1 MNKMVFKYVY
11 NYDNQPRTDIT
22 YETDAVTLPEILEEF
37 TRFLNGCGF
46 QVDGLEEIDDEQ

>member
-1 MNKMVFKYVY
+1 MNKMVFKCVY
-11 NYDNQPRTDIT
+11 NYDNQPKTEIT

-46 QVDGLEEIDDEQ
+46 QVDGLQEIDDE